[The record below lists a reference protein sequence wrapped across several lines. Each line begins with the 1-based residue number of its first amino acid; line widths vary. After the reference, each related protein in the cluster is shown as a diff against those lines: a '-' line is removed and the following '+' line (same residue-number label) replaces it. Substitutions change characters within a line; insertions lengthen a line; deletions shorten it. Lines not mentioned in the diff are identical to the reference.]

1 MQRRRTPIQRE
12 ECHLLN
18 VRPHFRQPHSR
29 SSETSH
35 PGTGWAHRAETAGG
49 SVAKAFAGERAP
61 RTNGCCS
68 QAQRTAVVSDLRRHT
83 HAGSREALRREACP
97 WAWHVWESP
106 SPRAQPRLNKWV
118 TDETG
123 CPGSRRGRVVTEV
136 PAPSRM
142 CVCVSVCVCV
152 CVCVCGLRRNIVPF
166 PYFLRVQITGDKL
179 PSTALHH

>member
-1 MQRRRTPIQRE
+1 MASIYGSDLLLQNSTSYLFFPGVSMQRRRTPIQRE

-35 PGTGWAHRAETAGG
+35 EGTGWVHRAETAGG
-49 SVAKAFAGERAP
+49 SVAKVFAGERAP

-97 WAWHVWESP
+97 WAWHEREP
-106 SPRAQPRLNKWV
+106 EPQGTAQV
-118 TDETG
+118 EQVG
-123 CPGSRRGRVVTEV
+123 HG
-136 PAPSRM
+136 
-142 CVCVSVCVCV
+142 
-152 CVCVCGLRRNIVPF
+152 
-166 PYFLRVQITGDKL
+166 
-179 PSTALHH
+179 